1 MKSLVAAAALVAAAF
16 FFTGIARAATLCVG
30 PQSGCFAQL
39 QPALDAAS
47 DGDTVTIARG
57 TYAGGVTVDKSVRI
71 QGAGS
76 AKTVIGGGGPVI
88 TIFRAEAPD
97 GLNVSIDGVTI
108 TGGVNSTQ
116 PDGEVTFGGGVAI
129 PVAQLD
135 HPPFNGVG
143 ATVAISNSVVTGNT
157 VRSDQIVPSGFC
169 DRPCGF
175 NTGGGIDNGG
185 VLTLTNTRVTDN
197 TSGSTAATPSA
208 ATDAS
213 AGGISS
219 HFASTLVLNNVTV
232 SGNRAMV
239 YSPFASSASSG
250 GISSSGALDIENSSI
265 SNNVVDYTGSTD
277 IGEENGLAGGMQI
290 DECCGVTHATATVRN
305 TLVNGNGV
313 TAANSDPAATPFGYA
328 GAILATAPALLD
340 HVIVTDNTVQV
351 TGAGFA
357 GADAGGMEVDAPVTV
372 QDGLFARNSV
382 SATGPLGSAAGGGGV
397 AMFGGDLTIVRTL
410 VIGNTVSASG
420 AAAAL
425 PFGGVSSAFG
435 GGIANGG
442 FDGVPPA
449 TLTMSDSVVTG
460 NRVTAGA
467 GYVVHGGGLYTDWPA
482 SLTRTVV
489 AGNKPDNCF
498 GC

>member
-1 MKSLVAAAALVAAAF
+1 MKSLVGAAALVAAALL
-16 FFTGIARAATLCVG
+16 FTGVARAATLCVG

-39 QPALDAAS
+39 QPALDAAG

-57 TYAGGVTVDKSVRI
+57 TYAGGVTVDTSVHI
-71 QGAGS
+71 QGAG
-76 AKTVIGGGGPVI
+76 AARTVISGGGPVI
-88 TIFRAEAPD
+88 TIFRADAPE
-97 GLNVSIDGVTI
+97 GLSVSIDGVTI
-108 TGGVNSTQ
+108 TGGTNSTQ
-116 PDGEVTFGGGVAI
+116 PDGAVTFGGGVAI

-135 HPPFNGVG
+135 QPPFTG

-185 VLTLTNTRVTDN
+185 VLTLTNTRVSDN
-197 TSGSTAATPSA
+197 TSGSTATTPSA
-208 ATDAS
+208 ATDAG
-213 AGGISS
+213 AGGISN
-219 HFASTLVLNNVTV
+219 HFASTLVLQNVTV
-232 SGNRAMV
+232 SGNRSMV
-239 YSPFASSASSG
+239 DSPFASSASSG

-265 SNNVVDYTGSTD
+265 SNNVVDYTGSMD
-277 IGEENGLAGGMQI
+277 IGEESGLAGGMQI
-290 DECCGVTHATATVRN
+290 DQCCVAQPTATVRN
-305 TLVNGNGV
+305 TLVSGNRV
-313 TAANSDPAATPFGYA
+313 IATNSDPAVAPFGFA

-340 HVIVTDNTVQV
+340 RVVVTDNAVQV

-357 GADAGGMEVDAPVTV
+357 GADGGGMEVDAPVTV
-372 QDGLFARNSV
+372 QDSLFARNSV
-382 SATGPLGSAAGGGGV
+382 AAAGQLGSAAGGGGI
-397 AMFGGDLTIVRTL
+397 AMVGSDLTLGRTL

-420 AAAAL
+420 AAASL

-435 GGIANGG
+435 GGISNGG

-449 TLTMSDSVVTG
+449 TLTMSDSVVTA
-460 NRVTAGA
+460 NRVTGGA
-467 GYVVHGGGLYTDWPA
+467 GYAVHGGGVFTDWPA
-482 SLTRTVV
+482 SLTRTVI